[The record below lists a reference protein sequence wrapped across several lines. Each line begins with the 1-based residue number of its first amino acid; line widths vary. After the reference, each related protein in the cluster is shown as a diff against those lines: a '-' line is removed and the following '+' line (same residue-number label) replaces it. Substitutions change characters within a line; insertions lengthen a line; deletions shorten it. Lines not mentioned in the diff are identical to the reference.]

1 MGVGAL
7 SQDATW
13 ILLSSFLVALM
24 QAGFTCLESGFVRE
38 KNSINVAIK
47 NLVDFCISGILF
59 AVLGYQI
66 MFGQTTG
73 GWFGSLDPVSM
84 DTQAPDKVAFFIFQL
99 MFCGTAA
106 TIISGAVSERMRF
119 SGYIAITMLT
129 AGLFYPVAGHWVWNG
144 LPGDEATGW
153 LGQLG
158 FVDFAGSTVVHS
170 VGGWIALSAILIIGP
185 RIGRFGPNGRRIEG
199 HNLPMAVLGVFLLWF
214 GFFGFN
220 GGSTLALNESVPRI
234 VMNTALAGAAG
245 GLAGM
250 ALSWA
255 FSRHPQIDRTVN
267 GVVAG
272 LVSIC
277 AGCHLVGEREAL
289 LIGLCA
295 GIIVVGAM
303 WLLEKAEIDDVI
315 GAVPAHLAAG
325 IWGTLAVALFAPI
338 ESLPAGSV
346 LGQLK
351 IQALGVFA
359 IGIFAFGSS
368 YVLFWLID
376 RVLPFR
382 VTAADE
388 RVGLNVAEHRAT
400 TSILDLITQMDHQTR
415 HGDFSR
421 PVVVEP
427 ETEASRI
434 ALFYNAVLERFHT
447 ETRRRH
453 EALERMVELAN
464 SDALT
469 GLANRRRFFDDLE
482 RTVAR
487 VRHTRRFGALFYIDL
502 DGFKPVNDTYGHEV
516 GDTLLKQVAQRL
528 LAMAR
533 QTDGVARLG
542 GDEFAFLA
550 TAVDDTKNA
559 RNLAQKIIATLS
571 EPFMIE
577 GLDAP
582 VTIGASVGF
591 TVFGG
596 EKANEAEWDAEA
608 IVRRADDAMYDAK
621 LAGKG
626 TWRMA
631 LASDVVVQRPLG

>member
-1 MGVGAL
+1 MGGGAL

-13 ILLSSFLVALM
+13 ILLTSFLVALM

-47 NLVDFCISGILF
+47 NLLDFCISSILF

-73 GWFGSLDPVSM
+73 GWFGTIAPVRM
-84 DTQAPDKVAFFIFQL
+84 DTQTPDMVAFFIFQL

-119 SGYIAITMLT
+119 SGYMIITMLT

-144 LPGDEATGW
+144 LPGGEATGW
-153 LGQLG
+153 LGQMG
-158 FVDFAGSTVVHS
+158 FMDFAGSTVVHS
-170 VGGWIALSAILIIGP
+170 VGGWVALSAILVIGP

-220 GGSTLALNESVPRI
+220 GGSTLALSDAVPRI

-255 FSRHPQIDRTVN
+255 FSRHPQIDRIVN

-277 AGCHLVGEREAL
+277 AGCHVVGEREAL
-289 LIGLCA
+289 IIGLAA
-295 GIIVVGAM
+295 GAIVVGAM

-315 GAVPAHLAAG
+315 GAVPSHLAAG
-325 IWGTLAVALFAPI
+325 IWGTLAVALFAPVD
-338 ESLPAGSV
+338 SLPAGSA
-346 LGQLK
+346 LAQLE

-359 IGIFAFGSS
+359 VGAFTFGTS
-368 YVLFWLID
+368 YVLFRLID
-376 RVLPFR
+376 MVLPFR
-382 VTAADE
+382 VSAADE
-388 RVGLNVAEHRAT
+388 RIGLNVAEHRAT

-434 ALFYNAVLERFHT
+434 AVFYNAVLDRFHT

-464 SDALT
+464 VDALT
-469 GLANRRRFFDDLE
+469 GLANRRRFFDGLG
-482 RTVAR
+482 RAVAR
-487 VRHTRRFGALFYIDL
+487 VRRTNSLGALLYVDL
-502 DGFKPVNDTYGHEV
+502 DGFKPVNDTHGHEA
-516 GDTLLKQVAQRL
+516 GDMLLKQVATRL
-528 LAMAR
+528 SAVTR
-533 QTDGVARLG
+533 ETDMVARLG
-542 GDEFAFLA
+542 GDEFAVL
-550 TAVDDTKNA
+550 VEDLDTTRGA
-559 RNLAQKIIATLS
+559 RSAAEKVIATLS
-571 EPFMIE
+571 EPFILD
-577 GLDAP
+577 GLNDP
-582 VTIGASVGF
+582 VTIGASVG
-591 TVFGG
+591 VAAFGG
-596 EKANEAEWDAEA
+596 GAGDEASLDIES

-626 TWRMA
+626 TWKMA
-631 LASDVVVQRPLG
+631 AAAAPAA